1 VAQARRLVA
10 AAFETPMPRS
20 RVLENEAYRR
30 RRNHVARMFHYKR
43 KCLQLLAL
51 YLRRRID
58 RIAA

>member
-1 VAQARRLVA
+1 LVA
-10 AAFETPMPRS
+10 AAFEMPPLP

-30 RRNHVARMFHYKR
+30 RNHVARMSHYKR

-51 YLRRRID
+51 YLGHRID